1 MATKGSILPAPMAT
15 YSSAITTLAK
25 LAITGSRILVDT
37 DAASSRAN
45 HQLHDMS
52 TADTSNAEGPGGD
65 RRAPYIVEV
74 VHVKSLKVL
83 RL

>member
-1 MATKGSILPAPMAT
+1 MATF
-15 YSSAITTLAK
+15 SSAITTLAK
-25 LAITGSRILVDT
+25 LATTVSRILVDT
-37 DAASSRAN
+37 DAASSCAN

-52 TADTSNAEGPGGD
+52 RADTSNLNAEGGD
-65 RRAPYIVEV
+65 RRTPYIVEV

>member
-1 MATKGSILPAPMAT
+1 MAT

-25 LAITGSRILVDT
+25 LAITGSRILVVT
-37 DAASSRAN
+37 DAASSCAK

-52 TADTSNAEGPGGD
+52 RADTTSNAEGGD
-65 RRAPYIVEV
+65 RRTPYIVEV